1 MYETTSFKEQHIGQP
16 KKDSPTTKAG
26 DQEAD
31 FCKLLASQLPER
43 TMAALRVAGT
53 FDTPPR
59 HQAGR
64 TTNHALLMLIPRRQ
78 SIWISESVYVSNNIR
93 SSTSSNSNVCNST
106 ETEFT
111 TTTVNAG

>member
-1 MYETTSFKEQHIGQP
+1 MSFKEQNISLP

-31 FCKLLASQLPER
+31 FYRLLASQLPER
-43 TMAALRVAGT
+43 TIAALRVAGT

-59 HQAGR
+59 QQAGR
-64 TTNHALLMLIPRRQ
+64 TTIFLMLIFRRQ
-78 SIWISESVYVSNNIR
+78 SIWISESVFVSNDIS
-93 SSTSSNSNVCNST
+93 SSTSSNSNVFNST

-111 TTTVNAG
+111 TATVNAG